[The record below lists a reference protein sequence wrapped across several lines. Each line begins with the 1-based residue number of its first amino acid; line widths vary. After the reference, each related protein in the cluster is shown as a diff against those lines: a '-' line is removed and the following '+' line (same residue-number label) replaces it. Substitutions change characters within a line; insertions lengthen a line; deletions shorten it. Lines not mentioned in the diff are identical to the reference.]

1 MYVHMCLRMYV
12 GTTGPVL
19 GYNLTHTTLFD
30 YERDDLRH
38 KSLAEMEKL
47 ASSYFTFILQLY
59 VHNCLY
65 IFLFSVLLII
75 TLTRKVA

>member
-1 MYVHMCLRMYV
+1 MYV

-30 YERDDLRH
+30 YERDDLRG

-47 ASSYFTFILQLY
+47 ASSYFTYNIALIT
-59 VHNCLY
+59 VY
-65 IFLFSVLLII
+65 IFSYSVLLII
-75 TLTRKVA
+75 TLTRKLAK